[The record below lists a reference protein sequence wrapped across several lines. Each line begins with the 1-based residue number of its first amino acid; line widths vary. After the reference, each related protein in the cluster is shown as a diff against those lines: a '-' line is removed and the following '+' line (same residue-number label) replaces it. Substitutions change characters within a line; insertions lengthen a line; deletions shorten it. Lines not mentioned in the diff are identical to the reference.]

1 MIASRMNAVRQRSCR
16 EHGLPTAA
24 VVRSSQATPAR
35 RRGQACDG
43 VRHTANHRLRRR
55 VAHPGDCIA
64 GVDNTIDFSLIVAG

>member
-1 MIASRMNAVRQRSCR
+1 MSQPSRR

-43 VRHTANHRLRRR
+43 VPPTKYIACGAVLPTP
-55 VAHPGDCIA
+55 AMFA
-64 GVDNTIDFSLIVAG
+64 GVDNTLGFTANVDD